1 MGLLDDLGGSLK
13 GALGKAAA
21 AAAPGLV
28 AAALRKTN
36 LGLQGVVNKLQQNG
50 LGAQVASW
58 LGNGSNL
65 TITPEQLRAALGNE
79 HVKKIAAELG
89 LSTDEALKV
98 LSEHLPEAVDQASPS
113 GSLQNN

>member
-13 GALGKAAA
+13 GALGKAAT

-28 AAALRKTN
+28 AAALGKTN
-36 LGLQGVVNKLQQNG
+36 LGLQGIVNQLQQNG

-58 LGNGSNL
+58 LGNGANL

-79 HVKKIAAELG
+79 HVRKIATGLG
-89 LSTDEALKV
+89 LSTDDALKL
-98 LSEHLPEAVDQASPS
+98 LSEHLPTAVDQASPN
-113 GSLQNN
+113 GTLQQN